1 MDNRYFRIKDGKVLE
16 KLKKLVGGFKKNFK
30 VLINDISNLTFEN
43 LKDFIKKRKL
53 LILVSLLLIFAIIVF
68 GVGKYKSSK
77 NIVLKNLEIALKE
90 NKPEKIY
97 KEIKLDGNKISKNEF
112 EPLAEYYSENISK
125 VDNIIKNLK
134 SKGESG
140 YFSLINDKILFFDNY
155 HIKIKPVAVEINTNF
170 DETKVYINGI
180 KFEKTNIK
188 RNLIPGKYLIKGEL
202 DTLYGVIEEEK
213 ELYIMEDF
221 AYNLNMPAININL
234 TSNFEDAKVF
244 INDEDINKN
253 VKDIQKYGP
262 IPLNKEINIQ
272 LEREFPWG
280 RLKSDK
286 VTIGNLPNINIDINM
301 VNDNLID
308 EVNKS
313 CNSFYTSV
321 FNALNDSDYSL
332 IENSRDDAKSKIYDS
347 IKRESLFLKNNYELN
362 DLNTEIKSSEFYY
375 EDGIYKG
382 NIVIKLNYNI
392 SKKILPFI
400 DNNVEEMFLTQIEFK
415 NNQWIIVD
423 VQKFTLE

>member
-1 MDNRYFRIKDGKVLE
+1 ME
-16 KLKKLVGGFKKNFK
+16 KLKKLVRGFKKNFK
-30 VLINDISNLTFEN
+30 LLINDISNLTFEN
-43 LKDFIKKRKL
+43 LKDFIKRRKL
-53 LILVSLLLIFAIIVF
+53 LILVTLVLIFAIIVF

-112 EPLAEYYSENISK
+112 EPLAEYYSENTSK

-134 SKGESG
+134 SNGESG

-155 HIKIKPVAVEINTNF
+155 HIEIKPVAVEINTNF

-180 KFEKTNIK
+180 KFEETNMK

-213 ELYIMEDF
+213 EVYIMEDF

-244 INDEDINKN
+244 INDEDINKS

-280 RLKSDK
+280 TLKSDK
-286 VTIGNLPNINIDINM
+286 VTIGTLPNINIDINM

-362 DLNTEIKSSEFYY
+362 YLNTEIKSSEFYY

-400 DNNVEEMFLTQIEFK
+400 DNNVEEMFLTQIEFE

>member
-16 KLKKLVGGFKKNFK
+16 KLKKLVRGFKKNFK
-30 VLINDISNLTFEN
+30 LLIKDISNLTFEN
-43 LKDFIKKRKL
+43 LKDFIKRRKL
-53 LILVSLLLIFAIIVF
+53 LILVTLVLIFAIIVF

-112 EPLAEYYSENISK
+112 EPLAEYYSENTSK

-134 SKGESG
+134 SNGESG

-155 HIKIKPVAVEINTNF
+155 HIEIKPVAVEINTNF

-180 KFEKTNIK
+180 KFEETNLK

-213 ELYIMEDF
+213 EVYIMEDF

-244 INDEDINKN
+244 INDEDINKS

-280 RLKSDK
+280 TLKSDK
-286 VTIGNLPNINIDINM
+286 VTIGTLPNINIDINM

-308 EVNKS
+308 GVNKS

-400 DNNVEEMFLTQIEFK
+400 DNNVEEMFLTQIEFE

>member
-1 MDNRYFRIKDGKVLE
+1 ME
-16 KLKKLVGGFKKNFK
+16 KLKKLVRGFKKNFK
-30 VLINDISNLTFEN
+30 LLINDISNLTFEN
-43 LKDFIKKRKL
+43 LKDFIKRRKL
-53 LILVSLLLIFAIIVF
+53 LILVTLVLIFAIIVF

-112 EPLAEYYSENISK
+112 EPLAEYYSENTSK

-134 SKGESG
+134 ANGESG

-155 HIKIKPVAVEINTNF
+155 HIEIKPVAVEINTNF

-180 KFEKTNIK
+180 KFEETNLK

-213 ELYIMEDF
+213 EVYIMEDF

-244 INDEDINKN
+244 INDEDINKS

-280 RLKSDK
+280 TLKSDK
-286 VTIGNLPNINIDINM
+286 VTIGTLPNINIDINM

-308 EVNKS
+308 GVNKS

-400 DNNVEEMFLTQIEFK
+400 DNNVEEMFLTQIEFE

>member
-1 MDNRYFRIKDGKVLE
+1 ME

>member
-1 MDNRYFRIKDGKVLE
+1 ME
-16 KLKKLVGGFKKNFK
+16 KLKKLVRGFKKNFK
-30 VLINDISNLTFEN
+30 LLIKDISNLTFEN
-43 LKDFIKKRKL
+43 LKDFIKRRKL
-53 LILVSLLLIFAIIVF
+53 LILVTLVLIFAIIVF

-112 EPLAEYYSENISK
+112 EPLAEYYSENTSK

-134 SKGESG
+134 SNGESG

-155 HIKIKPVAVEINTNF
+155 HIEIKPVAVEINTNF

-180 KFEKTNIK
+180 KFEETNLK

-213 ELYIMEDF
+213 EVYIMEDF

-244 INDEDINKN
+244 INDEDINKS

-280 RLKSDK
+280 TLKSDK
-286 VTIGNLPNINIDINM
+286 VTIGTLPNINIDINM

-308 EVNKS
+308 GVNKS

-400 DNNVEEMFLTQIEFK
+400 DNNVEEMFLTQIEFE

>member
-1 MDNRYFRIKDGKVLE
+1 ME
-16 KLKKLVGGFKKNFK
+16 KLKKLVRGFKKNFK
-30 VLINDISNLTFEN
+30 LLINDISNLTFEN
-43 LKDFIKKRKL
+43 LKDFIKRRKL
-53 LILVSLLLIFAIIVF
+53 LILVTLVLIFAIIVF

-112 EPLAEYYSENISK
+112 EPLAEYYSENTSK

-134 SKGESG
+134 SNGESG

-155 HIKIKPVAVEINTNF
+155 HIEIKPVAVEINTNF

-180 KFEKTNIK
+180 KFEETNLK

-213 ELYIMEDF
+213 EVYIMEDF

-244 INDEDINKN
+244 INDEDINKS

-280 RLKSDK
+280 TLKSDK
-286 VTIGNLPNINIDINM
+286 VTIGTLPNINIDINM

-308 EVNKS
+308 GVNKS

-400 DNNVEEMFLTQIEFK
+400 DNNVEEMFLTQIEFE

>member
-1 MDNRYFRIKDGKVLE
+1 ME
-16 KLKKLVGGFKKNFK
+16 KLKKLVRGFNENFK
-30 VLINDISNLTFEN
+30 LLIKDISNLTFKN
-43 LKDFIKKRKL
+43 LKDFIKKRKV
-53 LILVSLLLIFAIIVF
+53 LISVSLLLIFVIIVF
-68 GVGKYKSSK
+68 GVSKYNSSK
-77 NIVLKNLEIALKE
+77 SIVLKNLEIALKE

-97 KEIKLDGNKISKNEF
+97 KEIKLDGNKISKNDF
-112 EPLAEYYSENISK
+112 EPLTEYYSENTTK

-134 SKGESG
+134 SNGESG

-155 HIKIKPVAVEINTNF
+155 YIEIKPASVEITTNF

-180 KFEKTNIK
+180 KFEETNMK

-202 DTLYGVIEEEK
+202 ETLYGVIEEEK
-213 ELYIMEDF
+213 EVYIMEDF
-221 AYNLNMPAININL
+221 TYNLNMPAININL

-244 INDEDINKN
+244 INDKYINKS

-262 IPLNKEINIQ
+262 IPLNQEINIQ

-280 RLKSDK
+280 ILKSDK
-286 VTIGNLPNINIDINM
+286 VTIGTLPNINIDINM

-321 FNALNDSDYSL
+321 FNALNNSDYSL

-347 IKRESLFLKNNYELN
+347 IKKESLFLKNNYELN
-362 DLNTEIKSSEFYY
+362 NLNTEIKSSEFYY

-392 SKKILPFI
+392 SKKLLPFI
-400 DNNVEEMFLTQIEFK
+400 DNNVEEMFLTQIEFE

>member
-1 MDNRYFRIKDGKVLE
+1 ME
-16 KLKKLVGGFKKNFK
+16 KLKKLVRGFKKNFK
-30 VLINDISNLTFEN
+30 LLINDISNLTFEN
-43 LKDFIKKRKL
+43 LKDFIKRRKL
-53 LILVSLLLIFAIIVF
+53 LILVTLVLIFAIIVF

-112 EPLAEYYSENISK
+112 EPLAEYYSENTSK

-134 SKGESG
+134 SNGESG

-155 HIKIKPVAVEINTNF
+155 HIEIKPVAVEINTNF

-180 KFEKTNIK
+180 KFEETNMK

-213 ELYIMEDF
+213 EVYIMEDF

-244 INDEDINKN
+244 INDEDINKS

-280 RLKSDK
+280 TLKSDK
-286 VTIGNLPNINIDINM
+286 VTIGTLPNINIDINM

-308 EVNKS
+308 GVNKS

-332 IENSRDDAKSKIYDS
+332 VENSRDDAKSKIYDS

-400 DNNVEEMFLTQIEFK
+400 DNNVEEMFLTQIEFE

>member
-16 KLKKLVGGFKKNFK
+16 KLKKLVGGFKKIFK